1 MKTSRIQNN
10 RLTGHERF
18 ALGLSQAIY
27 QAIMIVAATGAA
39 FYVAGSAV
47 LLAAAMASRGGTF
60 TDGASPAANT
70 TTNMPQAG
78 LTTHYNRVFMQWLYS
93 KLNKMLMCT
102 HMDMPEKSGMAF
114 RNFMNV
120 PLGADLV
127 QQTQGTI
134 GNPEVISTN
143 YKDIVLA
150 QYANYNNISDLAW
163 LTSISNDM
171 ENNRKI
177 MAYQAALTIDDLVMA
192 QFDYLRTWDTRTSNQ
207 DATVSPY
214 PFTKNI
220 IEQMPFSLAAA
231 NVPEMMDGYYNGSI
245 HPFLIADTVLDN
257 SNNSVVDIWKHTDAG
272 QVKLE
277 EMPGGGMDS
286 EAQAKVLELFGGHW
300 RVSTNQTQTA
310 NYLGSGNTA
319 ISTYMAGRDAV
330 LFINFP
336 NSRHTKIGKGGGWKN
351 LSLWAGEFSART
363 AYDTNMVIAGGTGY
377 NFVLGLG
384 LPPDATSRARVA
396 MAVPQTT

>member
-1 MKTSRIQNN
+1 MKTN
-10 RLTGHERF
+10 RTVPKWGEKLGHAVSTVF
-18 ALGLSQAIY
+18 FTLFTLIAALASGLY
-27 QAIMIVAATGAA
+27 VGAKC
-39 FYVAGSAV
+39 VMV
-47 LLAAAMASRGGTF
+47 MAAMASHNPGVL
-60 TDGASPAANT
+60 TDGPSPSAQT
-70 TTNMPQAG
+70 TANMPQTG
-78 LTTHYNRVFMQWLYS
+78 LTTYYNRVFLQWLYAN
-93 KLNKMLMCT
+93 LNKMLMCT

-134 GNPEVISTN
+134 GNPEVIATN

-177 MAYQAALTIDDLVMA
+177 MAYQAALTIDNLTMA
-192 QFDYLRTWDTRTSNQ
+192 QFDYLRTWDTRTTNQ
-207 DATVSPY
+207 DSTIAPY

-220 IEQMPFSLAAA
+220 IEQMPGSLGGAT
-231 NVPEMMDGYYNGSI
+231 VPTMMDGYYNGSI
-245 HPFLIADTVLDN
+245 HDFFVSDMALDN
-257 SNNSVVDIWKHTDAG
+257 SNNSIVDIWKHTDAG

-277 EMPGGGMDS
+277 ELPGGQEG
-286 EAQAKVLELFGGHW
+286 EAPIKILELFGAHW
-300 RVSTNQTQTA
+300 RKSTNQTQVA
-310 NYLGSGNTA
+310 NWQGSGQTG
-319 ISTYMAGRDAV
+319 ISTYLAGRDAV
-330 LFINFP
+330 IFINFP

-396 MAVPQTT
+396 VAVPQTT

>member
-1 MKTSRIQNN
+1 MTKAKFRDKGTGMSGYDRYALMLSVAIFAVIQ
-10 RLTGHERF
+10 F
-18 ALGLSQAIY
+18 I
-27 QAIMIVAATGAA
+27 AATA
-39 FYVAGSAV
+39 SALFVPLKLV
-47 LLAAAMASRGGTF
+47 LLAGGMASHCAVLC
-60 TDGASPAANT
+60 DGPSPSAQT
-70 TTNMPQAG
+70 TANMPQAG
-78 LTTHYNRVFMQWLYS
+78 LTTYYNRVFLQWLYTYT
-93 KLNKMLMCT
+93 NKMLMCT
-102 HMDMPEKSGMAF
+102 HMDMPTKSGMAF

-143 YKDIVLA
+143 FKDIVLA

-192 QFDYLRTWDTRTSNQ
+192 QFDYLRTWDTRTTNQ
-207 DATVSPY
+207 DSTTTPY

-220 IEQMPFSLAAA
+220 IEQMPFSLAGA
-231 NVPEMMDGYYNGSI
+231 NVPTMMDGYYNGSI
-245 HPFLIADTVLDN
+245 HPFFMADMAIDN
-257 SNNSVVDIWKHTDAG
+257 SNNSIVDIWKHTDAG

-277 EMPGGGMDS
+277 QMP
-286 EAQAKVLELFGGHW
+286 EEEETARVIELFGAHW
-300 RVSTNQTQTA
+300 RLSTNQTQTA
-310 NYLGSGNTA
+310 NWQGSGLTG
-319 ISTYMAGRDAV
+319 ISTYLAGRDAV

-336 NSRHTKIGKGGGWKN
+336 NSRHTKIGKSGGWKN
-351 LSLWAGEFSART
+351 LNVWAGEFSART

-396 MAVPQTT
+396 IAVPQTT